1 MGILSYAMDGYL
13 SYNIAF
19 LTLMPDYQCV
29 RDGVNFSC
37 LAEETCLTEFNAR
50 LKVESASEI

>member
-1 MGILSYAMDGYL
+1 MGVLSYAIDGYV

-29 RDGVNFSC
+29 KDGVSFSC
-37 LAEETCLTEFNAR
+37 LAEETCQP
-50 LKVESASEI
+50 